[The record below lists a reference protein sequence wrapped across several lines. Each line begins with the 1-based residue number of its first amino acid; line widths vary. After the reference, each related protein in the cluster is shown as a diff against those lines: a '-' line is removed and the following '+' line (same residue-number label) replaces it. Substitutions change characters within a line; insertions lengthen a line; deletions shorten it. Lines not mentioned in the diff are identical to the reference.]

1 MFRLFVDNMYRI
13 LIIDDS
19 PADCEDLGRKLACFE
34 VEMVTAMS
42 LKMAKELLKK
52 SSYRDIIICDYK
64 LTDGTSVELLEW
76 LAKNRIYRDVIVV
89 SDMPDN
95 PLSIE
100 AFRAGAKDYIQK
112 RQTDQLLIPRL
123 KRLIGGG
130 FESEY
135 KSVVLP
141 RSSAQFNEIQRI
153 IAQIAPTRLNV
164 LITGEGGCGK
174 EPLAQEIYRMSNR
187 SDRPCMVIDS
197 AMLPMMC
204 PANNKQSVCQV
215 VEDYFAKAEHGTVIL
230 DHIHLLPFEMQTII
244 LNLLDRQ
251 RPDIRLIATTNAADI
266 AEKVIK
272 GEFRQG
278 LYYTLRQTHIDIPPL
293 RECKEDIIPLAEFFL
308 QRYSYEFSRRIKG
321 FDTKAKKK
329 LSLHTWPGNIREL
342 KHAVRFAVIEATGD
356 VITSK
361 DLDFDNPGTGPPPR
375 FTLRDDGDE
384 KARIIAA
391 LQQADGKRQTAADLL
406 GISRVTL
413 NNKINKYEIGTK
425 YE

>member
-1 MFRLFVDNMYRI
+1 MYRI

-19 PADCEDLGRKLACFE
+19 PADCEDLSRKLACFE
-34 VEMVTAMS
+34 VEMVTAMC
-42 LKMAKELLKK
+42 LKSAKELLKK

-64 LTDGTSVELLEW
+64 LTDGTSVEMLEW

-100 AFRAGAKDYIQK
+100 VFRAGAKDYIQK

-123 KRLIGGG
+123 KRLISGG

-244 LNLLDRQ
+244 LNMLDRQ
-251 RPDIRLIATTNAADI
+251 RPDIRLIATTNATDI

-321 FDTKAKKK
+321 FDAKAKKK

-384 KARIIAA
+384 KAKIIAA

-413 NNKINKYEIGTK
+413 NNKINKYKIGTK

>member
-1 MFRLFVDNMYRI
+1 MYRI

-19 PADCEDLGRKLACFE
+19 PADCKDLSRKLACFG
-34 VEMVTAMS
+34 VERTTAMS
-42 LKMAKELLKK
+42 LKSAKELLKK

-64 LTDGTSVELLEW
+64 LPDGTSVELLEW

-89 SDMPDN
+89 SDMADN
-95 PLSIE
+95 PLAIE
-100 AFRAGAKDYIQK
+100 SFRAGAKDYIQK
-112 RQTDQLLIPRL
+112 RQTDQLLIPKL
-123 KRLIGGG
+123 KLLIGGG

-153 IAQIAPTRLNV
+153 LSRIAPTRLNV

-174 EPLAQEIYRMSNR
+174 EPLAQEIYRKSDR

-197 AMLPMMC
+197 AMLPMLC
-204 PANNKQSVCQV
+204 PSNSKRTAYQM

-230 DHIHLLPFEMQTII
+230 DHIHLLSFDMQTMI
-244 LNLLDRQ
+244 LNILDRQ
-251 RPDIRLIATTNAADI
+251 RPDIRLIATTHASDI
-266 AEKVIK
+266 PERVNK

-278 LYYTLRQTHIDIPPL
+278 LYYTLRQAHINIPPL
-293 RECKEDIIPLAEFFL
+293 RECKEDIMPLAEFFL

-321 FDTKAKKK
+321 FDAKARNK
-329 LSLHTWPGNIREL
+329 LSMHTWPGNIREL
-342 KHAVRFAVIEATGD
+342 KHTVRFAVIEATGD

-384 KARIIAA
+384 KAKIIAA
-391 LQQADGKRQTAADLL
+391 LHQADGKRKAAADLL

>member
-1 MFRLFVDNMYRI
+1 MYRI

-19 PADCEDLGRKLACFE
+19 PADCKDLSRKLACFGME
-34 VEMVTAMS
+34 RERATAMS
-42 LKMAKELLKK
+42 LKSAKELLKK

-64 LTDGTSVELLEW
+64 LPDGTSVELLEW

-141 RSSAQFNEIQRI
+141 RCSAQFNEIQHI

-215 VEDYFAKAEHGTVIL
+215 VEDYFVKAEHSTVIL

-266 AEKVIK
+266 AEKVLK

-293 RECKEDIIPLAEFFL
+293 REYKEDIIPLAEFFL

-321 FDTKAKKK
+321 FDAKAKRK
-329 LSLHTWPGNIREL
+329 LSTHIWPGNIREL

-361 DLDFDNPGTGPPPR
+361 DLDFDNPGTGAPPR

-384 KARIIAA
+384 KAKIIAA
-391 LQQADGKRQTAADLL
+391 LHQADGRRQTAADLL

-413 NNKINKYEIGTK
+413 NNKINKYKIGTT
-425 YE
+425 YG

>member
-1 MFRLFVDNMYRI
+1 
-13 LIIDDS
+13 
-19 PADCEDLGRKLACFE
+19 
-34 VEMVTAMS
+34 
-42 LKMAKELLKK
+42 
-52 SSYRDIIICDYK
+52 
-64 LTDGTSVELLEW
+64 
-76 LAKNRIYRDVIVV
+76 
-89 SDMPDN
+89 
-95 PLSIE
+95 
-100 AFRAGAKDYIQK
+100 
-112 RQTDQLLIPRL
+112 
-123 KRLIGGG
+123 
-130 FESEY
+130 
-135 KSVVLP
+135 
-141 RSSAQFNEIQRI
+141 
-153 IAQIAPTRLNV
+153 
-164 LITGEGGCGK
+164 
-174 EPLAQEIYRMSNR
+174 MSNR

-244 LNLLDRQ
+244 LNMLDRQ

-278 LYYTLRQTHIDIPPL
+278 LYYTLRQTHINIPPL

-384 KARIIAA
+384 KAKIIAA

>member
-1 MFRLFVDNMYRI
+1 MYRI

-19 PADCEDLGRKLACFE
+19 PADCEDLERKLSCFE
-34 VEMVTAMS
+34 VERATAMS
-42 LKMAKELLKK
+42 LKSAKELLKK

-112 RQTDQLLIPRL
+112 RQTDRLLIPRL

-174 EPLAQEIYRMSNR
+174 EPLAQEIYRKSDR

-251 RPDIRLIATTNAADI
+251 RPDIRLIATTNATDI

-391 LQQADGKRQTAADLL
+391 LHQADGRRQAAADLL

>member
-1 MFRLFVDNMYRI
+1 MFRI

-19 PADCEDLGRKLACFE
+19 PADCEEIGRRLACFG
-34 VEMVTAMS
+34 VERATAMS
-42 LKMAKELLKK
+42 LKSAKELLKK

-64 LTDGTSVELLEW
+64 LPDGTSVELLEW
-76 LAKNRIYRDVIVV
+76 LAKNRIYRDVFVV
-89 SDMPDN
+89 SDMIDN

-112 RQTDQLLIPRL
+112 RQADQLLIPKL
-123 KRLIGGG
+123 KMLIGGG
-130 FESEY
+130 FDSEY

-153 IAQIAPTRLNV
+153 ISRIAPTRLNV

-174 EPLAQEIYRMSNR
+174 EPLAQEIYRKSDR
-187 SDRPCMVIDS
+187 SDRPCIVIDS
-197 AMLPMMC
+197 AMLPMLCSDSSKRTAYQM
-204 PANNKQSVCQV
+204 

-230 DHIHLLPFEMQTII
+230 DHIHLLSFDMQTMI
-244 LNLLDRQ
+244 LNILDRQ
-251 RPDIRLIATTNAADI
+251 RPDIRLIATTHATDI
-266 AEKVIK
+266 AERVNK

-278 LYYTLRQTHIDIPPL
+278 LYYTLRQTHINIPPL
-293 RECKEDIIPLAEFFL
+293 RECKEDIMPLAEFFL

-321 FDTKAKKK
+321 FDAKAKKK
-329 LSLHTWPGNIREL
+329 LSMHTWPGNIREL

-391 LQQADGKRQTAADLL
+391 LQQADGKRQQAADLL

-413 NNKINKYEIGTK
+413 NNKINKYKIGTK

>member
-1 MFRLFVDNMYRI
+1 MYRI

-19 PADCEDLGRKLACFE
+19 PADCEDLSRKLACFE
-34 VEMVTAMS
+34 VEMVTAMC
-42 LKMAKELLKK
+42 LKSAKELLKK

-64 LTDGTSVELLEW
+64 LTDGTSVEMLEW

-100 AFRAGAKDYIQK
+100 VFRAGAKDYIQK

-123 KRLIGGG
+123 KRLISGG

-244 LNLLDRQ
+244 LNMLDRQ
-251 RPDIRLIATTNAADI
+251 RPDIRLIATTNATDI

-384 KARIIAA
+384 KAKIIAA

>member
-293 RECKEDIIPLAEFFL
+293 RECKED
-308 QRYSYEFSRRIKG
+308 RKS
-321 FDTKAKKK
+321 
-329 LSLHTWPGNIREL
+329 
-342 KHAVRFAVIEATGD
+342 VV
-356 VITSK
+356 
-361 DLDFDNPGTGPPPR
+361 
-375 FTLRDDGDE
+375 
-384 KARIIAA
+384 
-391 LQQADGKRQTAADLL
+391 
-406 GISRVTL
+406 
-413 NNKINKYEIGTK
+413 
-425 YE
+425 

>member
-1 MFRLFVDNMYRI
+1 MYRI

-19 PADCEDLGRKLACFE
+19 PADCEDLSRKLACFE

-76 LAKNRIYRDVIVV
+76 LAKSRIYRDVIVV

-197 AMLPMMC
+197 AMLPMIC

-251 RPDIRLIATTNAADI
+251 RPNIRLIATTNAADI
-266 AEKVIK
+266 AEKVLK

-278 LYYTLRQTHIDIPPL
+278 LFYTLRQTHIDIPPL

-321 FDTKAKKK
+321 FDAKAKKK

-391 LQQADGKRQTAADLL
+391 LHQADGKRQTAADLL

-413 NNKINKYEIGTK
+413 NNKINKYKIGTK

>member
-1 MFRLFVDNMYRI
+1 MYRI

-19 PADCEDLGRKLACFE
+19 PADCEDLGRKLACFG
-34 VEMVTAMS
+34 VEKVTAMS
-42 LKMAKELLKK
+42 LKSAKELLKK
-52 SSYRDIIICDYK
+52 SSYRDIVICDYK
-64 LTDGTSVELLEW
+64 LPDGTSVELLEW

-89 SDMPDN
+89 SDMLDN

-112 RQTDQLLIPRL
+112 RQTDQLLIPKL
-123 KRLIGGG
+123 KMLIGGG

-141 RSSAQFNEIQRI
+141 RSSVQFNEIQRI
-153 IAQIAPTRLNV
+153 ISLIAPTRLNV

-174 EPLAQEIYRMSNR
+174 EPLAQEIYRKSDR
-187 SDRPCMVIDS
+187 SDRPCIVIDS
-197 AMLPMMC
+197 AMLPMLC
-204 PANNKQSVCQV
+204 PANNKRTAYQM

-230 DHIHLLPFEMQTII
+230 DHIHLLSFDMQTML
-244 LNLLDRQ
+244 LNILDRQ
-251 RPDIRLIATTNAADI
+251 RPDIRLIATTHATDI
-266 AEKVIK
+266 ADRVNK

-278 LYYTLRQTHIDIPPL
+278 LYYTLRQTHINIPPL
-293 RECKEDIIPLAEFFL
+293 RECKEDIMPLAEFFL

-321 FDTKAKKK
+321 FDAKARNK
-329 LSLHTWPGNIREL
+329 LSMHAWPGNIREL

-391 LQQADGKRQTAADLL
+391 LQQADGKRQQAADLL

-413 NNKINKYEIGTK
+413 NNKINKYKIGTK

>member
-1 MFRLFVDNMYRI
+1 MYRI

>member
-1 MFRLFVDNMYRI
+1 MYRI

-19 PADCEDLGRKLACFE
+19 PADCEELGRRLACFG
-34 VEMVTAMS
+34 VEKVTAMS
-42 LKMAKELLKK
+42 LKSAKELLKK

-76 LAKNRIYRDVIVV
+76 LAKSRIYRDVIVV

-153 IAQIAPTRLNV
+153 IARIAPTRLNV

-342 KHAVRFAVIEATGD
+342 KNAVRFAVIEATGD

-384 KARIIAA
+384 KTRIIAA
-391 LQQADGKRQTAADLL
+391 LHQADGKRQTAADLL

-413 NNKINKYEIGTK
+413 NNKINKYKIGTK